1 MDLPIRVEI
10 EELLGRYCDSV
21 LRLDLDEFA
30 TTWCE
35 HATWAIPGSG
45 VITGRDAIVETFA
58 EIRGGY
64 ARCLQQILNGTV
76 GPLVDGRATA
86 SWQVRELQW
95 RHDGSASELLGV
107 YHDEVE
113 RTGAGWCFARRDFEL
128 IYDGP
133 VDMPGRLRTPR

>member
-30 TTWCE
+30 ATWCE

-45 VITGRDAIVETFA
+45 VISGRDAIVETFA

-64 ARCLQQILNGTV
+64 LRCLQQVLNGMV
-76 GPLVDGRATA
+76 EVLDDDRASA
-86 SWQVRELQW
+86 RWQVRELQW
-95 RHDGSASELLGV
+95 RTDGTGSELLGV
-107 YHDEVE
+107 YHDELE
-113 RTGAGWCFARRDFEL
+113 RSAAGWRFARRDFEL

-133 VDMPGRLRTPR
+133 VAMPGRLRDSR

>member
-30 TTWCE
+30 ATWCD

-45 VITGRDAIVETFA
+45 VISGRAAIVETFA

-64 ARCLQQILNGTV
+64 ARCLQQVLSGTV
-76 GPLVDGRATA
+76 EVLDDDRASA
-86 SWQVRELQW
+86 RWQVRELQW
-95 RHDGSASELLGV
+95 RMDGTGSELLGV

-113 RTGAGWCFARRDFEL
+113 RTAEGWRFARRDFEL

-133 VDMPGRLRTPR
+133 VAMPGRLRDPR

>member
-21 LRLDLDEFA
+21 LRLDLDEFEA
-30 TTWCE
+30 TWCE

-45 VITGRDAIVETFA
+45 VISGRDAIVETFA

-64 ARCLQQILNGTV
+64 RCCLQQVLNGSV
-76 GPLVDGRATA
+76 VVVDDDRVTA
-86 SWQVRELQW
+86 RWQVRELQW
-95 RHDGSASELLGV
+95 RADGTGSELLGV

-113 RTGAGWCFARRDFEL
+113 RSAEGWRFARRDFE
-128 IYDGP
+128 
-133 VDMPGRLRTPR
+133 R